1 MGCGYPGL
9 RLAPLLRQHPA
20 PGDHL
25 QGPGALTL
33 TSRVQV
39 PSLLLLGAGLG
50 LLLAPAPA
58 SQMVAAVARHCGIS
72 GRQQQLVA
80 ELVTTTVVRELG
92 EQLGCS
98 CNAAG
103 AAGVYTAVCRRGGGG
118 GLGVRG
124 AARGAGLHRGLQ
136 TQQALPRPGEGSHW
150 PWSHCTQ
157 TTALVPRHPAPALE
171 PGDRPPPHLPRH
183 QRQDVPRH
191 RRGDCSPVEPQLLQV
206 RGCPLW

>member
-58 SQMVAAVARHCGIS
+58 SQMVAAVSHHCGIS

-103 AAGVYTAVCRRGGGG
+103 VYTAVCVCRRGGGG

-150 PWSHCTQ
+150 PWSHYCSYTAQ
-157 TTALVPRHPAPALE
+157 YLATLLLLWSLETVLLLIFPVTSVKTFLATAAETALQWSLNYYR
-171 PGDRPPPHLPRH
+171 
-183 QRQDVPRH
+183 
-191 RRGDCSPVEPQLLQV
+191 
-206 RGCPLW
+206 